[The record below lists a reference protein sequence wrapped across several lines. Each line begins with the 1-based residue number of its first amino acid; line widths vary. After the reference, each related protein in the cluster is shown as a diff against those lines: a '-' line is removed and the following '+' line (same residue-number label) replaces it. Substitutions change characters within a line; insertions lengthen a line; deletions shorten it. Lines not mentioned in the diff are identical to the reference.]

1 MSIIRISRIKQH
13 GETTV
18 GKLTIDGDS
27 KTWFVLEPGGPDSK
41 TEGSDKRISVGTYA
55 LLPYSSAKYKNV
67 YELQNVPGRTKILI
81 HAGNYHDN
89 TEGCIMP
96 GLLWG
101 TLSDKQYYVANSRSA
116 LNEIFSK
123 IKGSKSIKVI
133 ITNNLGK

>member
-1 MSIIRISRIKQH
+1 MTIIRISRIKQY

-18 GKLTIDGDS
+18 GKLTIDGES

-41 TEGSDKRISVGTYA
+41 IEGSDKRISVGTYP

-101 TLSDKQYYVANSRSA
+101 TLNNKQHYVANSRSA
-116 LNEIFSK
+116 LNEIFAK

-133 ITNNLGK
+133 ITNNFGK